1 MTPNEERNYLCEL
14 ILASSQWRISE
25 GDETDA
31 IRLEVQDRLR
41 RLNGVN
47 TVDDNGYCQSEPDN
61 LPAED
66 ETLTGA
72 DYQAP
77 EAQKLNDYLEK
88 RERNRKSKAKYN
100 KKNVRV
106 FMDGKPV
113 WKPREECHRELRFPN
128 RPECTSFRWVWD
140 GPGGQVDKLG
150 DELWAEH
157 ERP

>member
-66 ETLTGA
+66 EPLTGA
-72 DYQAP
+72 DYQAL
-77 EAQKLNDYLEK
+77 EAQHLNDYLDEK
-88 RERNRKSKAKYN
+88 RARNRKSKEKYN

-106 FMDGKPV
+106 FIDGKHI
-113 WKPREECHRELRFPN
+113 WKPRSECAKQPRDNSRGG
-128 RPECTSFRWVWD
+128 CAWKWVWL
-140 GPGGQVDKLG
+140 GPQEEQEKEDI
-150 DELWAEH
+150 
-157 ERP
+157 

>member
-41 RLNGVN
+41 RLNGVD
-47 TVDDNGYCQSEPDN
+47 TVDENGYCQSEPDN

-66 ETLTGA
+66 EPLTTA
-72 DYQAP
+72 DYQAL
-77 EAQKLNDYLEK
+77 EAARLNEHLDNKNKSDSRDKWKVDKVRCQENGKVVWHPLAECHQEK
-88 RERNRKSKAKYN
+88 MFPNNPKAK
-100 KKNVRV
+100 K
-106 FMDGKPV
+106 
-113 WKPREECHRELRFPN
+113 
-128 RPECTSFRWVWD
+128 FRWVWD
-140 GPGGQVDKLG
+140 GPQDKQSQI
-150 DELWAEH
+150 DAMWDAH

>member
-41 RLNGVN
+41 RLNGVD
-47 TVDDNGYCQSEPDN
+47 TVDENGYCQSEPDN

-66 ETLTGA
+66 EPLTTA
-72 DYQAP
+72 DYQAL
-77 EAQKLNDYLEK
+77 EAARLNEHLE
-88 RERNRKSKAKYN
+88 N
-100 KKNVRV
+100 KNKPDSRDKWKVDKVRCQEN
-106 FMDGKPV
+106 GKVVWHPV
-113 WKPREECHRELRFPN
+113 SECHQEKLFPN
-128 RPECTSFRWVWD
+128 NPNAKKFRWVWD

-150 DELWAEH
+150 DELWKDH
-157 ERP
+157 ERS

>member
-66 ETLTGA
+66 EPLTGA
-72 DYQAP
+72 DYQAL
-77 EAQKLNDYLEK
+77 EAQHLSDYLDEK
-88 RERNRKSKAKYN
+88 RARNRKSKEKYN

-106 FMDGKPV
+106 FIDGKHI
-113 WKPREECHRELRFPN
+113 WKPRSECAKQPRDNSRGG
-128 RPECTSFRWVWD
+128 CAWKWVWL
-140 GPGGQVDKLG
+140 GPQEEQEKEDI
-150 DELWAEH
+150 
-157 ERP
+157 